1 MAEDATIRLGYD
13 NAKVRSGAAQTVQI
27 MESTAS
33 KVQSKVAAIN
43 GAGRSVGGAGMR
55 NAGGVAMQV
64 QDIAVQLQGGT
75 NAMVVFAQQGSQ
87 LASMF
92 GPTGMLIGGLAAI
105 GGLAYT
111 VGQRGKEAFEGM
123 IKGADDLHAQTAIL
137 MGTGGL
143 ADIISATEKITA
155 NAEAMNAELAKGATF
170 TGAAS
175 ALLGGDLPQDRM
187 NELAKKASQAEFD
200 RQKLALRSLEVA
212 QQEADIAEMRAAGR
226 SEEADEIERQLE
238 LKQKLARIDQ
248 MPFAEKTKAG
258 LKDSATRVSD
268 AEAAGEKRMQDQRAA
283 KDEDRK
289 RASRESLAADLAAME
304 ARSRGQ
310 EKLAKQI
317 EKEQGIK
324 ARSAQ
329 IAQQLGI
336 SATDARGIAEKE
348 IAMQDSIDKSG
359 GRRRIQGGV
368 SRDSFT
374 GLEGTTF
381 SGLDSFKRLQAGGR
395 GERRNA
401 AFGDGDPLDW
411 MLQSRRGLEPGAKV
425 TRPGSST
432 AHGGTKGNDEGKAAT
447 DLLARIDRSL
457 EKMSASFEGLDD

>member
-1 MAEDATIRLGYD
+1 M
-13 NAKVRSGAAQTVQI
+13 S
-27 MESTAS
+27 STAA

-43 GAGRSVGGAGMR
+43 GAGSGAGKAGLR

-92 GPTGMLIGGLAAI
+92 GPTGALIGGMAAL

-111 VGQRGKEAFEGM
+111 VGQRGKEAFAEM
-123 IKGADDLHAQTAIL
+123 VAGADAMHVQTQRL
-137 MGTGGL
+137 LSTGGL
-143 ADIISATEKITA
+143 GDIITATEKITA
-155 NAEAMNAELAKGATF
+155 NAEAMNAEMAKGSTF
-170 TGAAS
+170 TGAAAS
-175 ALLGGDLPQDRM
+175 LLGGDMPQERM
-187 NELAKKASQAEFD
+187 NELALKASQAEFD

-226 SEEADEIERQLE
+226 TEEADEIERQLE

-268 AEAAGEKRMQDQRAA
+268 AESAGEKRMQDQRAE

-310 EKLAKQI
+310 EKLAEQI
-317 EKEQGIK
+317 EKEQSLK
-324 ARSAQ
+324 ERSAQ

-336 SATDARGIAEKE
+336 GQGAARGIAEKE
-348 IAMQDSIDKSG
+348 QALQDSINGD
-359 GRRRIQGGV
+359 GRRRGRIKGGV
-368 SRDSFT
+368 SRDSFN
-374 GLEGTTF
+374 GLEGTNF
-381 SGLDSFKRLQAGGR
+381 SGLDNFKRLQAGGR

-401 AFGDGDPLDW
+401 AFGDGDPLDFQ
-411 MLQSRRGLEPGAKV
+411 LLSRRGLEPGAKV
-425 TRPGSST
+425 TRPGSSKT
-432 AHGGTKGNDEGKAAT
+432 HGGEKGGSESRQAN
-447 DLLARIDRSL
+447 DLLARMSRSL
-457 EKMSASFEGLDD
+457 EEIQSAFTGLDD